1 MFKKTLLVNLL
12 VQFLLWFLLL
22 ITLPIVQTMNGAPWN
37 DVVEGMKYYYPT
49 VLIYPVIFYANYC
62 LFIPKQL
69 FAGRSWH
76 FFIANISCVFVL
88 NILHNFYLNL
98 MGVDMSQFSGGI
110 RWLFMLGMA
119 ILNILLILAAIGL
132 KSEERTVQIE
142 MKKKE
147 AERANAEQELH
158 RLKSQLNPHF
168 LFNTLNNISS
178 LVSLNQD
185 EAQSSISQL
194 SNMLR
199 YVLYDSADNEV
210 KLYKEVEFMRNY
222 IELMRLR
229 YTDKLWVDTSFAAE
243 DSQTTIAPLLFIS
256 LLENAFKYGAT
267 NRHDS
272 FITVFLD
279 ETSHRIT
286 FKVSNSLLKDGE
298 MNKRNSGGVGL
309 ENLKKRLQL
318 LYPQKS
324 ELAYGEKQANGFA
337 YYESVLIIN
346 K

>member
-1 MFKKTLLVNLL
+1 M
-12 VQFLLWFLLL
+12 
-22 ITLPIVQTMNGAPWN
+22 
-37 DVVEGMKYYYPT
+37 
-49 VLIYPVIFYANYC
+49 
-62 LFIPKQL
+62 
-69 FAGRSWH
+69 
-76 FFIANISCVFVL
+76 
-88 NILHNFYLNL
+88 
-98 MGVDMSQFSGGI
+98 
-110 RWLFMLGMA
+110 
-119 ILNILLILAAIGL
+119 
-132 KSEERTVQIE
+132 
-142 MKKKE
+142 
-147 AERANAEQELH
+147 
-158 RLKSQLNPHF
+158 
-168 LFNTLNNISS
+168 
-178 LVSLNQD
+178 VSLNQD

-210 KLYKEVEFMRNY
+210 KLYKEVELMRNY